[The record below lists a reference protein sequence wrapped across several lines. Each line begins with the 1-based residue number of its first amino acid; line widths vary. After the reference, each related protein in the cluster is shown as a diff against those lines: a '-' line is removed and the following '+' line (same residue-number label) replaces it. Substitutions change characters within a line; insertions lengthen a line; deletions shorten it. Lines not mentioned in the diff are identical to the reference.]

1 MTLRVRIWGC
11 CVCLLRQGCPLEV
24 SPIDPCDV
32 PMMRWLLPEAFSD
45 ILPTEARQIEELRR
59 RLLDLARSYGYELV
73 QPPMV
78 EHLDSLAIGR
88 GGDLDLRTFKLV
100 DQLSGRTL
108 GLRPDMTP
116 QVARIDAQRLDRSG
130 VVRLAYCGSV
140 LHARPGNLGST
151 REPIQ
156 IGAEIYGHEGLE
168 ADLEAIDLML
178 ASLRSGGVDEVRVD
192 LCHLGLV
199 RALLAQDPRLDEEVL
214 FPLFQRKDLPG
225 LSAMLA
231 QMSGLSP
238 VVMSALLALPALYGS
253 DPTDV
258 LTRARAQLPAVP
270 AVLRALD
277 ELEKVVSSALLA
289 RRGGASL
296 AIDLGDLR
304 GYRYHTG
311 ITFAAY
317 VSGRSAAI
325 ARGGRYDNIGSVFG
339 RGRPATGFSLE
350 LRELAAL
357 ADLVEPS
364 PAVRAPWLD
373 DRGLAAAILQLRAA
387 GEIVVQTLPGHEQ
400 EQEEFRCDRELCFMD
415 GAWQVRRLIVNP
427 PD

>member
-1 MTLRVRIWGC
+1 
-11 CVCLLRQGCPLEV
+11 
-24 SPIDPCDV
+24 
-32 PMMRWLLPEAFSD
+32 MRWLLPEAFSD
-45 ILPTEARQIEELRR
+45 VLPTEARQLEELRR
-59 RLLDLARSYGYELV
+59 HLLDLARSYGYELV
-73 QPPMV
+73 QPPLV

-88 GGDLDLRTFKLV
+88 GSDLDLRTFKLT

-116 QVARIDAQRLDRSG
+116 QVARIDAQRLDRQG

-156 IGAEIYGHEGLE
+156 VGAEIYGHEGLE
-168 ADLEAIDLML
+168 ADLEIIDLML
-178 ASLRSGGVDEVRVD
+178 ASLRRGGVQKVRVD

-199 RALLAQDPRLDEEVL
+199 RALLALDARLDEEAL

-225 LSAMLA
+225 LSVVLS
-231 QMSGLSP
+231 QLPGLVP
-238 VVMSALLALPALYGS
+238 EVHSALLALPTLYGS

-258 LTRARAQLPAVP
+258 LSRAHTQLPKVAAVQQ
-270 AVLRALD
+270 ALD
-277 ELEKVVSSALLA
+277 ELERLVQSHLLA
-289 RRGGASL
+289 RRVGASL
-296 AIDLGDLR
+296 TIDLGDLR

-317 VSGRSAAI
+317 VNGRSGSI
-325 ARGGRYDNIGSVFG
+325 ARGGRYDNIGAVFG

-357 ADLVEPS
+357 AALAETVKPS
-364 PAVRAPWLD
+364 TAVRAPWQD
-373 DRGLAAAILQLRAA
+373 DSALVSAIVELRTA
-387 GEIVVQTLPGHEQ
+387 GEIVVQMVGSTT
-400 EQEEFRCDRELCFMD
+400 EQEEYRFDRELVFRD
-415 GAWQVRRLIVNP
+415 GAWEVQRLIGP
-427 PD
+427 SPFE

>member
-1 MTLRVRIWGC
+1 
-11 CVCLLRQGCPLEV
+11 
-24 SPIDPCDV
+24 
-32 PMMRWLLPEAFSD
+32 MMRWLLPEAFSD
-45 ILPTEARQIEELRR
+45 VLPTEARQLEELRR
-59 RLLDLARSYGYELV
+59 HLLDLARSYGYELV
-73 QPPMV
+73 QPPLV

-88 GGDLDLRTFKLV
+88 GSDLDLRTFKLT

-116 QVARIDAQRLDRSG
+116 QVARIDAQRLDRQG

-156 IGAEIYGHEGLE
+156 VGAEIYGHEGLE
-168 ADLEAIDLML
+168 ADLEIIDLML
-178 ASLRSGGVDEVRVD
+178 ASLRRGGVQKVRVD

-199 RALLAQDPRLDEEVL
+199 RALLALDARLDEEAL

-225 LSAMLA
+225 LSVVLS
-231 QMSGLSP
+231 QLPGLVP
-238 VVMSALLALPALYGS
+238 EVHSALLALPTLYGS

-258 LTRARAQLPAVP
+258 LSRARTQLPKVAAVQQ
-270 AVLRALD
+270 ALD
-277 ELEKVVSSALLA
+277 ELERLVQSHLLA
-289 RRGGASL
+289 RRVEASL
-296 AIDLGDLR
+296 TIDLGDLR

-317 VSGRSAAI
+317 VSGRSGSI
-325 ARGGRYDNIGSVFG
+325 ARGGRYDNIGAVFG

-357 ADLVEPS
+357 AALAETVKPS
-364 PAVRAPWLD
+364 TAVRAPWQD
-373 DRGLAAAILQLRAA
+373 DSALVSAIVELRTA
-387 GEIVVQTLPGHEQ
+387 GEIVVQMVGSTT
-400 EQEEFRCDRELCFMD
+400 EQEEYRFDRELVFRD
-415 GAWQVRRLIVNP
+415 GAWEVQRLIGP
-427 PD
+427 SPFE